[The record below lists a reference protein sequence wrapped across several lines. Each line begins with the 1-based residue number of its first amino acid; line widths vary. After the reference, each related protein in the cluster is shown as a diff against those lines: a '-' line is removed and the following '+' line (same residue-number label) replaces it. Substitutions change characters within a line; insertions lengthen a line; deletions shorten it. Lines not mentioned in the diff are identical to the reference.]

1 MPSRH
6 IKKELQQ
13 GGLTITDVASI
24 ILNIDEYKTFV
35 PHCTSSKI
43 LRKEEEFLL
52 AEITISFSML
62 KVSYVSEIN
71 FQLNKNKAT
80 IEVRERGN
88 KVFKRLL
95 NVWILETLEDKIA
108 IDFFVDF
115 EIRTKILNTI
125 ASASLPII
133 SDIIINAFEQRVQI
147 LKSTL
152 S

>member
-13 GGLTITDVASI
+13 GGLTIADVASI

-43 LRKEEEFLL
+43 LRKEEGFLL

-80 IEVRERGN
+80 IEVRESGN

-95 NVWILETLEDKIA
+95 NVWILEILEDKIA

-133 SDIIINAFEQRVQI
+133 SDIIINAFVQRVQI